1 MTQNQLA
8 TTATSR
14 RPATIAD
21 LITAQ
26 MPAIAMVIGGS
37 TPAERQRRAERFAR
51 IALTAIRQNPKLA
64 QCTQESF
71 AAALMTCAQLDLEPN
86 TPQQLAHLIP
96 YGKECTFQP
105 GYPGLMELAYRTGK
119 VSAFHADVVYRKEV
133 ETGLFKYTKGI
144 DPTIHHEV
152 DILGDA
158 REGEI
163 VAAYAVAKMKDGNII
178 FRVIDRKDVERAQRT
193 SASMKGDKAQ
203 YSPWTTSPDAM
214 WMKTAI
220 KRLCSFLPRTEQ
232 LSLAIDMD
240 DKAERGEVQFPE
252 VNPTVALNDALAAQT
267 VEPGEAAQEPAP
279 TQETGQA
286 PLLGKDSI
294 YCPNAETQVPL
305 TNCETCKD
313 RPGCPSHGGNS

>member
-1 MTQNQLA
+1 MNQLA
-8 TTATSR
+8 TTTQKK
-14 RPATIAD
+14 PATIGE

-51 IALTAIRQNPKLA
+51 IALTAVRQNPKLA

-71 AAALMTCAQLDLEPN
+71 ASALMTCAQLDLEPN

-96 YGKECTFQP
+96 YKGECTFQP

-133 ETGLFKYTKGI
+133 ESGLFKYTKGI
-144 DPTIHHEV
+144 NPTIHHEV
-152 DILGDA
+152 DVLGDS

-163 VAAYAVAKMKDGNII
+163 VAAYAVAQMKDGKTI

-193 SASMKGDKAQ
+193 SASAKGEKAQ
-203 YSPWTTSPDAM
+203 YSPWNTSPDAM

-232 LSLAIDMD
+232 LSTAIELD
-240 DKAERGEVQFPE
+240 DKSERGESQLPE
-252 VNPTVALNDALAAQT
+252 IPISTALNDALAQNKDKSAPSDA
-267 VEPGEAAQEPAP
+267 EPKN
-279 TQETGQA
+279 T
-286 PLLGKDSI
+286 I
-294 YCPNAETQVPL
+294 WCPNADGDVARTD
-305 TNCETCKD
+305 CDTCKSRD
-313 RPGCPSHGGNS
+313 NCPAWDD